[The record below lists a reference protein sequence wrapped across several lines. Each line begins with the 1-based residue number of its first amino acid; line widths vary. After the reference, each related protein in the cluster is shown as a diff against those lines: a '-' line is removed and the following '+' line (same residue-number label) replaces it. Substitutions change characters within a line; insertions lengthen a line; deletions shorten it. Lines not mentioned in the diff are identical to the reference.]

1 MLKWISGNTW
11 KDRIQNEKIN
21 LKIGVAPIDKKMRE
35 SRLKRFDHVQRR
47 PINAPVRKSKLIQ
60 VQEIKKFRGRPKI
73 ILVEVIK
80 KDLSA
85 KGVIE
90 NMTSYRTE
98 WRKRMHGADP
108 K

>member
-1 MLKWISGNTW
+1 MVWQNACPQVMKGENYNKTIERLQQWHKVSLKKW
-11 KDRIQNEKIN
+11 
-21 LKIGVAPIDKKMRE
+21 
-35 SRLKRFDHVQRR
+35 QRKA
-47 PINAPVRKSKLIQ
+47 INALVRKSKLIQ

-90 NMTSYRTE
+90 NMTSYKTE
-98 WRKRMHGADP
+98 
-108 K
+108 